1 MMCWM
6 PVISSFIAKKKGKKS
21 TERDP
26 QLPFLRNFNNPC
38 WAAGSGFLTHG
49 RFNFETEMD
58 ATRSLA
64 HSINYF
70 IHNLHIYLRVNI
82 CKTETG
88 HFCEFSCSIASLHR
102 NMGQARPRPPGVP
115 GCFVLTAGQC
125 PTTLETQE
133 GLCLSVGQAPA
144 FNVFITS
151 CSPAIRLIKHS
162 GAPFFFPLGEIPLYT
177 LLSPNGITVDDRK
190 LQLSENIFFF

>member
-1 MMCWM
+1 MKQLSVNGFQAAGWCVECQWL
-6 PVISSFIAKKKGKKS
+6 VALLQKKRKKS

-58 ATRSLA
+58 VVCAATRSLA

-102 NMGQARPRPPGVP
+102 NMGQARPRPPSLPLPVFLG
-115 GCFVLTAGQC
+115 A
-125 PTTLETQE
+125 
-133 GLCLSVGQAPA
+133 LCSLLVSVRPHW
-144 FNVFITS
+144 
-151 CSPAIRLIKHS
+151 KH
-162 GAPFFFPLGEIPLYT
+162 
-177 LLSPNGITVDDRK
+177 RK
-190 LQLSENIFFF
+190 ASVCRPSSSL